1 MNPIDLAAIA
11 LIVVGAWLG
20 FRSGAL
26 PQIGGLIGAIGGAAL
41 VIALLPALAD
51 PIGEIDPNIRPFA
64 VLGGL
69 LIVVALGESVGSTVG
84 RRAATGLGTG
94 VLSAADRVGGAF
106 VGVAQALLIVWLVGG
121 LLAIGPIA
129 RLTEAAQTSKAVRA
143 LAIILPPP
151 GDFAVELGRLLDSTG
166 LPAVFVGFEPLP
178 QAPVDL
184 PDDPTA
190 RRLARAAIEST
201 VKVSAA
207 ACGYESTGTGF
218 AVAREYVVTNAHV
231 VAGAGRHV
239 KVRDS
244 AGRLHDALP
253 VLFDPKLDVAVLR
266 VPASAPRHWSSRGTI
281 PPAERS
287 VLRSATRAAAT
298 SRSCPRPSPVRT
310 TPRVGTSMAT
320 RRSSARSWNCARRST
335 AATAAARSCSTT
347 ARSAGSC
354 SPKRGPTTR
363 SATRCRRRTSRSAST
378 RRSAGRRRPT
388 PGTACADGRAS
399 RIHCRSV

>member
-51 PIGEIDPNIRPFA
+51 PIGEIDPNIRPFV

-69 LIVVALGESVGSTVG
+69 LIVVALGESIGSTVG

-266 VPASAPRHWSSRGTI
+266 VPGLGAQALVFAGHDPARGAVGAALGY
-281 PPAERS
+281 PGGGDLKVMPAA
-287 VLRSATRAAAT
+287 VAGAYDATGRDIYGDSKVKREILELRAAIDRGDSGGPFVLDDGTVGGVVFAEART
-298 SRSCPRPSPVRT
+298 DDQVGYALSPTDVAVRINPALSRT
-310 TPRVGTSMAT
+310 T
-320 RRSSARSWNCARRST
+320 
-335 AATAAARSCSTT
+335 AADTGDCLR
-347 ARSAGSC
+347 
-354 SPKRGPTTR
+354 
-363 SATRCRRRTSRSAST
+363 
-378 RRSAGRRRPT
+378 
-388 PGTACADGRAS
+388 
-399 RIHCRSV
+399 

>member
-51 PIGEIDPNIRPFA
+51 QIGEIDPNMRPFV

-69 LIVVALGESVGSTVG
+69 LIVVALGESIGSTVG

-266 VPASAPRHWSSRGTI
+266 VPGLGAQALVFAGHDPARGSVGAALGY
-281 PPAERS
+281 PGGGDLKVMPAA
-287 VLRSATRAAAT
+287 VAGAYDATGRDIYGDSKVKREILELRAAIDRGDSGGPFVLDDGTVGGVVFAEART
-298 SRSCPRPSPVRT
+298 DDQVGYALSPTDVAVRINPALGRT
-310 TPRVGTSMAT
+310 T
-320 RRSSARSWNCARRST
+320 
-335 AATAAARSCSTT
+335 AADTGDCLR
-347 ARSAGSC
+347 
-354 SPKRGPTTR
+354 
-363 SATRCRRRTSRSAST
+363 
-378 RRSAGRRRPT
+378 
-388 PGTACADGRAS
+388 
-399 RIHCRSV
+399 